1 MTTNTAQTIK
11 TDSSKKTGY
20 LLTTAGLVFSFA
32 TLVIIAFWS
41 ATAVASE
48 NESRIVAIDGSLTEI
63 IFALGDGDKM
73 VGRDITT
80 TYPPEALKLP
90 SVGYMRTLSAEGIL
104 SLKPKLVIATKDA
117 KPRSV
122 LDRLKEAGIRVE
134 LIDNKFTLEGV
145 KEKIRQVAKVLN
157 KVPEG
162 KVLIQKMQNS
172 VDKAKKIAQA
182 KKSEHGMAS
191 AIYVMGMRG
200 GNMMVAGKNSRANKM
215 LDLALIDNPAARD
228 FKGYKPLTSEAAIQY
243 NPQFIITAM
252 HGVKSAG
259 GKRAILDTPAIK
271 MTEAGNKEQLVVMG
285 NGFLTFGPRLG
296 LAIEDLVAKVYAR

>member
-1 MTTNTAQTIK
+1 MIK
-11 TDSSKKTGY
+11 TNNTYFLTTSGLILAFI
-20 LLTTAGLVFSFA
+20 LLTITAL
-32 TLVIIAFWS
+32 WS
-41 ATAVASE
+41 SSASA
-48 NESRIVAIDGSLTEI
+48 NDSRIVAIDGSLTEI

-104 SLKPKLVIATKDA
+104 SLKPNLVIATKDA

-134 LIDNKFTLEGV
+134 LIDNTFTLDGV

-157 KVPEG
+157 REKEG
-162 KVLIQKMQNS
+162 EKLINKMQAS
-172 VDKAKKIAQA
+172 VDKARAIA
-182 KKSEHGMAS
+182 KTEKNKHGVTS

-200 GNMMVAGKNSRANKM
+200 GNMMVAGSNSRAEEM
-215 LDLALIDNPAARD
+215 LKLAYIKNPAADD
-228 FKGYKPLTSEAAIQY
+228 FKGYKPLTAEAAIQY

-252 HGVKSAG
+252 HGVRSAG
-259 GKRAILDTPAIK
+259 GKEAILSATAIK
-271 MTEAGNKEQLVVMG
+271 MTEAGQKKQLAVMG
-285 NGFLTFGPRLG
+285 NGFLSFGPRLG
-296 LAIEDLVAKVYAR
+296 LAIEDLVAKVYAH